1 MLTAIFKESMNTMG
15 KWNKN
20 ENKAGIRPKIDVRV
34 MHLAVIYANAMG
46 QRCYETFIENNPAY
60 PTYSTIKKLLAKVN
74 IIHDN
79 DNNNNN
85 NNNL

>member
-1 MLTAIFKESMNTMG
+1 MLTAIFKESMNTIG

-46 QRCYETFIENNPAY
+46 QR
-60 PTYSTIKKLLAKVN
+60 L
-74 IIHDN
+74 
-79 DNNNNN
+79 
-85 NNNL
+85 